1 MQNQIINYLG
11 MLQRIMIAGNTVK
24 PRGLECKEIEDLQ
37 LQINPEYP
45 FMTFKH
51 RKYDVSYFKKEMIW
65 KLTANKYDTSIQD
78 HAKLWKQIIN
88 PDGTYNSNYGQFFF
102 GPGHNIW
109 DVVTELIRDP
119 DSRKSVIPMLAI
131 AHMAPHVIDTVC
143 TESVG
148 FKIRLGELNCSVHMR
163 SSDVIFGLG
172 TDIPTF
178 AFLYR
183 LVLGLLSSDMDLS
196 KGTIT
201 ITAMSSHIYSR
212 HYGMVTKILED
223 PEYDSVSMPYCN
235 CSEAMKII
243 ASRGRSD
250 ILKKS
255 GELGVWLC
263 D

>member
-1 MQNQIINYLG
+1 
-11 MLQRIMIAGNTVK
+11 MLSNIMTNGKTIK

-37 LQINPEYP
+37 LQVDPDYP

-51 RKYDVSYFKKEMIW
+51 RKYDVDYFKKEMMW
-65 KLTANKYDTSIQD
+65 KLGANKYDTSIQN
-78 HAKLWKQIIN
+78 HAKLWKEIIN

-119 DSRKSVIPMLAI
+119 DSRKAVIPMLNVS
-131 AHMAPHVIDTVC
+131 HMAPHVIDTVC

-148 FKIRLGELNCSVHMR
+148 FKIRDNKLNCSVHMR

-183 LVLGLLSSDMDLS
+183 LVLGLLRSNRSII
-196 KGTIT
+196 KGKIT

-212 HYGMVTKILED
+212 HYEMVANIFD
-223 PEYDSVSMPYCN
+223 DSEYIENIMPYCN
-235 CSEAMKII
+235 FPEVMKII
-243 ASRGRSD
+243 ASRGKEE
-250 ILKKS
+250 ILEES
-255 GELGVWLC
+255 GLLGEWLC
-263 D
+263 Q